1 MAVVLQEFLN
11 WSGRDIWIFGYG
23 SLMWR
28 PGFRYIDAHPAR
40 LFGYHRAL
48 CVRSMIH
55 RGTPANPG
63 LVMGLKLGGS
73 CVGRAYLVASS
84 DAHDVSD
91 YLTWRELRRDT
102 YRATAC
108 RLRLVDRAVD
118 GICFTVNRNSVQY
131 SSDLSFAEMADLVNK
146 GVGSSGSSYD
156 YLADAVTHFDEVG
169 INEHKLRRLLQTVRD
184 GRCGIVGA
192 EFETL

>member
-1 MAVVLQEFLN
+1 
-11 WSGRDIWIFGYG
+11 
-23 SLMWR
+23 
-28 PGFRYIDAHPAR
+28 
-40 LFGYHRAL
+40 
-48 CVRSMIH
+48 
-55 RGTPANPG
+55 
-63 LVMGLKLGGS
+63 
-73 CVGRAYLVASS
+73 VAAA
-84 DAHDVSD
+84 DAHDVRD

-131 SSDLSFAEMADLVNK
+131 SGELSLAEMAALVDK
-146 GVGSSGSSYD
+146 GVGASGSSYD
-156 YLADAVTHFDEVG
+156 YLADAIAHFDEVG

-184 GRCGIVGA
+184 GRGGIVRA